1 MTALQTSID
10 FDKFHLTLVE
20 NGIIENYV
28 KPGVLIEAADA
39 WEIKRQNLILSDQK
53 EYCVLVVSG
62 HLSSVSKEAREVVA
76 SREFIGKTLAK
87 ALLVDSLGHRIV
99 GNFYLSVNKPK
110 IKTKIFSDRTEALKW
125 LRNQLNEQSGKKV
138 SSN

>member
-110 IKTKIFSDRTEALKW
+110 IKTKTFSDRTEALKW
-125 LRNQLNEQSGKKV
+125 LRNQLNKKKKKKV

>member
-10 FDKFHLTLVE
+10 LDKFNLTLVE
-20 NGIIENYV
+20 PGIIENYI

-39 WEIKRQNLILSDQK
+39 WELKRQNLLLAEQK

-76 SREFIGKTLAK
+76 SREFVVKTKAK
-87 ALLVDSLGHRIV
+87 ALIVDSLGHRIV
-99 GNFYLSVNKPK
+99 GNFYLSVNKPY
-110 IKTKIFSDRTEALKW
+110 IKTKIFSDRSEALKW
-125 LRNQLNEQSGKKV
+125 LRTQLIEK
-138 SSN
+138 SNK

>member
-1 MTALQTSID
+1 MTTLQTKID

-20 NGIIENYV
+20 HGIIENYV

-39 WEIKRQNLILSDQK
+39 WELKRQNLLLSDQK

-87 ALLVDSLGHRIV
+87 ALLIDSLGHRIV

-125 LRNQLNEQSGKKV
+125 LRNQLSEQSGKKV